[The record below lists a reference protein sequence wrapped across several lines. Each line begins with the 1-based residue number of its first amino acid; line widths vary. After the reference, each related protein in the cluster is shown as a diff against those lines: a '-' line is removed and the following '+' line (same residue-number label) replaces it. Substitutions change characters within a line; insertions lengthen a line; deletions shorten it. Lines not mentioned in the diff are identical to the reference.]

1 MAEAR
6 TEAETIRRR
15 RQKEE
20 DREQAALAK
29 ALLEQADQD
38 QKKIR

>member
-15 RQKEE
+15 RQEEE
-20 DREQAALAK
+20 DRERAALAK